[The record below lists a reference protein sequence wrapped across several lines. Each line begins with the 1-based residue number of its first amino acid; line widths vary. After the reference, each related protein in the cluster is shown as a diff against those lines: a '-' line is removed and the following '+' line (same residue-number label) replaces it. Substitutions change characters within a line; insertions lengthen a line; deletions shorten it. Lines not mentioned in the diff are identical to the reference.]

1 MKDRFNL
8 EDEILRLYSFVESIE
23 SVSNFLMES
32 EDIDDYLC
40 DKLVNALNGISA
52 LMTIHIQT
60 MFDTMRQIHKLDE
73 YRNS

>member
-32 EDIDDYLC
+32 EDIDDDLC
-40 DKLVNALNGISA
+40 DKSVNALNGISA

-60 MFDTMRQIHKLDE
+60 MFDTMRQVHKLDQ
-73 YRNS
+73 YCDQ